1 VLGLNWRATFVV
13 SLLIS
18 VFSFHLFFNPS
29 HHNLFRHRHFFPSP
43 EPFRVTCYT
52 GACDVTT
59 YAVRSRNAAPHDRPA
74 SLCVPAHRLCP
85 GSSLRLTKK
94 RRSQATRQQP
104 AKKGKETKQR
114 KTKDKKKDRGT
125 IRSAVFAPY
134 CFGLAAC
141 LSPPLPFF
149 FLSLFLLRTCDQQ
162 RL

>member
-59 YAVRSRNAAPHDRPA
+59 CAVRSRNAAPHDRPA

-94 RRSQATRQQP
+94 KKKPSNATATSKKRQRNKTEENKGQ
-104 AKKGKETKQR
+104 KKGPR
-114 KTKDKKKDRGT
+114 DDPFGSFCSLLFRA
-125 IRSAVFAPY
+125 RSVPFSSFAFLFP
-134 CFGLAAC
+134 FSVS
-141 LSPPLPFF
+141 SPHL
-149 FLSLFLLRTCDQQ
+149 
-162 RL
+162 